1 MSEDV
6 NFPSDQTRNTSTFQF
21 LREVLKEFDR
31 PRRIEDQKEELNN
44 PYRAQAEQEQQSVN
58 VLGSLVFCAALFQR
72 VRQQA
77 GEGLRNSTNI
87 QNREAKKNIAETER
101 LELHANRDVADPDR
115 NE

>member
-1 MSEDV
+1 MAENV
-6 NFPSDQTRNTSTFQF
+6 NLLVDQTRTTSSFKSLWETPHEPKPS
-21 LREVLKEFDR
+21 L
-31 PRRIEDQKEELNN
+31 IEDQKEELNN